1 MSACKWRPLKG
12 EFANKIIKY
21 QEFPSEE
28 SKLYLEKKNKDNICI
43 IGIESVPAMD
53 KLDDILSV
61 NGIDAIFVGPNDL
74 TISLGIPD
82 QYDHPEYKEAVKYI
96 IDKSK
101 SKGIPTLV
109 HQQTVALT
117 KEWIEKGSTFVLY
130 SSDSRM
136 INPFI
141 KEIEHIKS
149 LGDKVLGKEERQSI
163 NKEDLGDV
171 I

>member
-1 MSACKWRPLKG
+1 MLK
-12 EFANKIIKY
+12 FADKIIKG

-28 SKLYLEKKNKDNICI
+28 TKLYLENKNKNNICI
-43 IGIESVPAMD
+43 IGIESVPAINN
-53 KLDDILSV
+53 LDDILSV
-61 NGIDAIFVGPNDL
+61 NGIDAVFVGPNDL

-82 QYDHPEYKEAVKYI
+82 QYDHPEYKKAVKYI

-109 HQQTVALT
+109 HQQTLDLT
-117 KEWIEKGSTFVLY
+117 REWIENGSNFVLY

-136 INPFI
+136 VNNFI
-141 KEIEHIKS
+141 KEIDYIKS
-149 LGDKVLGKEERQSI
+149 LGDKVLGKEQRQII